1 MKRYDITDI
10 IRGDTREV
18 IIPAGLLSPSYLTN
32 AYAFVVKATQVPTDS
47 RIIQKI
53 NLLGGGDNSQMTAD
67 ADGLHIYLLAADSQD
82 LLSRIYFY
90 DIFNISTSETEIE
103 GLLSFTFDVQ
113 TPLDGTNLPATG
125 IRYIPYYPGNFVVND
140 ILQSDGS
147 IFNGVQPDAI
157 ISSGFYNK
165 TQIDTQ
171 NTALQTN
178 IGGEASARIAADA
191 SLQSSIN
198 TILQNFAQKNISTN
212 YIAVVAD
219 HFIDCTAG
227 SLGITVTLP
236 TAVGNAGKS
245 FVITK
250 VDNGIGPITINT
262 TSGQTINGSLTSIIT
277 SQWVSYTIHSN
288 GSNWII
294 N

>member
-18 IIPAGLLSPSYLTN
+18 IIPAGFLSPSYLTN
-32 AYAFVVKATQVPTDS
+32 AYSFVVKATQVPTDS
-47 RIIQKI
+47 KIIQKL
-53 NLLGGGDNSQMTAD
+53 NSAAGGDNTQMTAD
-67 ADGLHIYLLAADSQD
+67 ADGLHIYLLPTDSQD
-82 LLSRIYFY
+82 FISKIFYY
-90 DIFNISTSETEIE
+90 DIFNLAGETEVE
-103 GLLSFTFDVQ
+103 GLITFSFDVQ
-113 TPLDGTNLPATG
+113 TPLDGTNLPSDG
-125 IRYIPYYPGNFVVND
+125 KRYIPYYPGNIVVND
-140 ILQSDGS
+140 LLQNNGAE
-147 IFNGVQPDAI
+147 FVGVQPDAI

-165 TQIDTQ
+165 TQIDAQ
-171 NTALQTN
+171 EAALQTN
-178 IGGEASARIAADA
+178 IGSEAAARIAADA

-212 YIAVVAD
+212 YTAVAAD
-219 HFIDCTAG
+219 HFVDCTAG
-227 SLGITVTLP
+227 SSGITVTLP

-277 SQWVSYTIHSN
+277 SQWVSYTVHSN